1 MEYNKFNALIYE
13 LILFIDRFR
22 PGFKN
27 KPWIQKIL
35 QNCRDDWAEFRTQIV
50 MADLDKQVKD
60 IHEAWLEDAYY
71 KYLDSFYT
79 EEEPDDSEAQRLL
92 GGPMRL
98 SAPWTSYN
106 SDSSSSQTKP

>member
-1 MEYNKFNALIYE
+1 MEYNKFNALMYE

-50 MADLDKQVKD
+50 MADLDKQMKD

>member
-50 MADLDKQVKD
+50 IADLDKQIKD

-92 GGPMRL
+92 GGPIRL

>member
-1 MEYNKFNALIYE
+1 VEYNRFNALVYE

-50 MADLDKQVKD
+50 MADLDKQMKD

-79 EEEPDDSEAQRLL
+79 EEEPDGSEAQELL

>member
-50 MADLDKQVKD
+50 MDDLDKQVKD

-79 EEEPDDSEAQRLL
+79 EEEPDGSEAQELL
-92 GGPMRL
+92 GGAMRR
-98 SAPWTSYN
+98 TSWWHGKHEPFDPP
-106 SDSSSSQTKP
+106 S

>member
-1 MEYNKFNALIYE
+1 MEYNRFNALVYE
-13 LILFIDRFR
+13 LILFIDRFK
-22 PGFKN
+22 PGFKS

-71 KYLDSFYT
+71 KHLESFYT
-79 EEEPDDSEAQRLL
+79 EEEPDGSEAQELL

>member
-50 MADLDKQVKD
+50 IADLDKQIKD